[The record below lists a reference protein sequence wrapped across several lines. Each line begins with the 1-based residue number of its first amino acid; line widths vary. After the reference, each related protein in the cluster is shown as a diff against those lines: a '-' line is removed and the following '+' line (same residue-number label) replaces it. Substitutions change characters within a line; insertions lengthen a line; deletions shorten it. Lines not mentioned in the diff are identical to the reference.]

1 MKMGDDWHDDGNPDH
16 HVCPD
21 DNKGVAGDGDE
32 MRDILKEFL

>member
-1 MKMGDDWHDDGNPDH
+1 MGDDWHDDGNPDH

-32 MRDILKEFL
+32 IRDILKEFL